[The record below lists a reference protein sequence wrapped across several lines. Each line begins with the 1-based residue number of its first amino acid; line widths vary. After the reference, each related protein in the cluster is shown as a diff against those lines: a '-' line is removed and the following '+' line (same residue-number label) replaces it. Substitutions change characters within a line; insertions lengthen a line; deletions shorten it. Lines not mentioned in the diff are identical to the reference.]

1 MNTVLKENEQFKK
14 TLTAEQ
20 IVLMQLGKPDFQRQ
34 AALKMQGGPTLPLFA
49 RLAKKTTVGFE
60 PPTAGLCLRT
70 RDRYETTRLLS
81 SYKHACIVG
90 LILYILSAESIAS
103 IITIDKKCDHKGTRT
118 PTAGLHM
125 WDRSNT
131 IKLPASYK
139 HTCLMMLNTI
149 YT

>member
-34 AALKMQGGPTLPLFA
+34 ATLKMQGGPTLPLFA

-60 PPTAGLCLRT
+60 PPTAGFMFAHAGSLRNDQTLVELQACL
-70 RDRYETTRLLS
+70 YSRL
-81 SYKHACIVG
+81 
-90 LILYILSAESIAS
+90 
-103 IITIDKKCDHKGTRT
+103 D
-118 PTAGLHM
+118 
-125 WDRSNT
+125 
-131 IKLPASYK
+131 
-139 HTCLMMLNTI
+139 TI